1 MLERLKRI
9 LKELDEAIQYSEE
22 VDHAYT
28 RYHLSL
34 IRKRRAIVRAIKA
47 FEKENR
53 RLAKHGEIE
62 QISW

>member
-9 LKELDEAIQYSEE
+9 LNELDEAIHYSEE
-22 VDHAYT
+22 TDHAYT

-34 IRKRRAIVRAIKA
+34 IRKRRAIVRAIKV

-53 RLAKHGEIE
+53 RLAKHGEIK